1 MGHQLHTWPYCYDK
15 HFIKIPSTLHG
26 KLCMTDHCYTGKL
39 QCMTD
44 HCYVGNHCYTGKLC
58 MINHCYA
65 GKLCM
70 TDHCYVGN
78 HCYTGKLCMI
88 NHCYAGKLC
97 MTEHCYTGN
106 HCYTGKLCMINH
118 CYAGKLCMT
127 EHCYTWRELDQY
139 YTAMFGSLYLSH
151 CALASA
157 WTSTQHNLSIRIHW
171 KGRTCFCHPIEHNEG
186 FVQSNHD
193 GWLSS
198 IVLKVDVNTRVGQQ
212 CYYTADHILLIN
224 FRISGSNVQSCITNL
239 KIEIMAYCQNLKVYA
254 NSIKAFLSIDKKDLH
269 TSIIVHQDLNINT
282 PGSFNVNS
290 TNDFESCS
298 HIGLLLPIFFCLEW
312 LCTFTKYCCNTA
324 LSFFGNLCGFVKQLC
339 GSFQGQQIN
348 IVLSIKVPMGSSL
361 LWQKLITG
369 WKELNVIFI

>member
-70 TDHCYVGN
+70 T
-78 HCYTGKLCMI
+78 
-88 NHCYAGKLC
+88 
-97 MTEHCYTGN
+97 
-106 HCYTGKLCMINH
+106 
-118 CYAGKLCMT
+118 

-151 CALASA
+151 CALAS

-171 KGRTCFCHPIEHNEG
+171 KGRTCFCHPIERNEG

-239 KIEIMAYCQNLKVYA
+239 KIEIMAYCQNLHV
-254 NSIKAFLSIDKKDLH
+254 
-269 TSIIVHQDLNINT
+269 
-282 PGSFNVNS
+282 
-290 TNDFESCS
+290 
-298 HIGLLLPIFFCLEW
+298 
-312 LCTFTKYCCNTA
+312 
-324 LSFFGNLCGFVKQLC
+324 
-339 GSFQGQQIN
+339 
-348 IVLSIKVPMGSSL
+348 SS
-361 LWQKLITG
+361 
-369 WKELNVIFI
+369 